1 MKRETILAYA
11 LPRVQD
17 FVFILILLLGV
28 TLGPRFLGDGDPGRH
43 IVVGKIILTEGKIP
57 TTDVFSQTKPGE
69 PLTTTEWLAEA
80 VYAAAYTA
88 LGLDGVVLLAIVL
101 IAITFTFVFRETLRM
116 SSVTSKFRHCEEGA
130 LPDEAVPVLARRL
143 LRGDRPRNDG
153 WIEKG
158 DMNVAVP
165 SYLLSFALVFL
176 MIAAT
181 LFHWLARPHLF
192 SWLMLAIWLPQ
203 MDKLARGETKN
214 IWQFPLMMLLWAN
227 LHGGFIVGL
236 LVWVAYAVGGWFDKS
251 AREAWKRV
259 LLAGAASVAV
269 TFVNPSGAGLWRNV
283 VGHVGDSALMALQI
297 DWRSPDFHSV
307 NAWPFL
313 FLLGLLLLSRAR
325 ADKSLT
331 GGQSFLLAGMT
342 AFALVSVR
350 NIPFFVIACV
360 PLLGYSLPQLKVDS
374 LLRATQSGLR
384 GAVWPMVATLI
395 VVGLTRFGVPLD
407 AGRMGNT
414 FDPAR
419 FPVGAADWL
428 EENPQVGNVFNEFT
442 WGGYLLFR
450 LWPEQRV
457 FIDGQTD
464 FYGAELSQDYLTM
477 FSARENWADL
487 MARYE
492 IDWAILPPASPL
504 ARELRGEAHWRV
516 LYQNETA
523 VILRK

>member
-1 MKRETILAYA
+1 MKREAILAYT

-43 IVVGKIILTEGKIP
+43 IVVGKIILTEGEIP
-57 TTDVFSQTKPGE
+57 RTDIFSQTKPGQ
-69 PLTTTEWLAEA
+69 PLTTTEWLSEV
-80 VYAAAYTA
+80 VYAAAYLA
-88 LGLDGVVLLAIVL
+88 LGLDGVVALAIAL
-101 IAITFTFVFRETLRM
+101 IAVTFTLVFRETLRV
-116 SSVTSKFRHCEEGA
+116 S
-130 LPDEAVPVLARRL
+130 D
-143 LRGDRPRNDG
+143 
-153 WIEKG
+153 
-158 DMNVAVP
+158 
-165 SYLLSFALVFL
+165 SYALSFALVFL

-192 SWLMLAIWLPQ
+192 SWLMLAIWLSQ
-203 MDKLARGETKN
+203 MDRLARGETKN

-236 LVWVAYAVGGWFDKS
+236 LVWAAYAAGSWFDKP
-251 AREAWKRV
+251 AREVWKRV
-259 LLAGAASVAV
+259 WLAGAASLAA
-269 TFVNPSGAGLWRNV
+269 TFVNPSGAGLWGNV

-297 DWRSPDFHSV
+297 DWRSPDFHSA

-313 FLLGLLLLSRAR
+313 FILGLLLLSRAR
-325 ADKSLT
+325 ADRPLS
-331 GGQSFLLAGMT
+331 GGQSFLLAGLT

-360 PLLGYSLPQLKVDS
+360 PLLGYSLPRLKLDS
-374 LLRATQSGLR
+374 ILRATQSWLR
-384 GAVWPMVATLI
+384 GAVWPVAAALI
-395 VVGLTRFGVPLD
+395 VVGLTRSGVRLD

-428 EENPQVGNVFNEFT
+428 EVHPQEGNVFNEFT

-450 LWPEQRV
+450 LWPDQRV

-477 FSARENWADL
+477 YAARENWEAL
-487 MARYE
+487 LAEYQ
-492 IDWAILPPASPL
+492 IDWAILPRSSPL
-504 ARELRGEAHWRV
+504 AQELRDAARWRV
-516 LYQNETA
+516 LYEDETA